1 MTFERKEWKGAD
13 DVLLVPIADITIPE
27 GFAEVDPDPVSVEN
41 IAESIRTFGLINP
54 IAVRQQLFAFGTRQT
69 TTLVAGR
76 SRLEAYKRLGE
87 QQIPC
92 AFFPDDEVG
101 ARFVRFS
108 ENLCRAHKTTLEEA
122 DEIAQLVEF
131 SEQNKLG
138 PFGQNV
144 PKKGRPLGRAA
155 KAAKLL
161 PVRGKT
167 EDARRKKIERAL
179 TISEGIYPQY
189 REEIKEFG
197 LDNDQFALLEIA
209 RADQPFDK
217 HKAIQRL
224 RRRKTRKASSA
235 ERMSES
241 LTDSERTKYED
252 ILNAWERS
260 SEFRKAWRR
269 ADLQLRDRFINE
281 VLRGSSGVDHGEAM
295 TLIKRAFEGRRSI
308 LVRDLLRLGMR
319 YGFSKKSMRTVIR
332 TLGYQKKRESRNRHE
347 PWSYINTNPNWK
359 EQLHVVRSSEF
370 EDHSPPKEK
379 EIADDGVV
387 NDFDDDDDEDLEIG
401 LARWRREEEEMIKDL
416 DE

>member
-27 GFAEVDPDPVSVEN
+27 GFAEADPDPVLVQN
-41 IAESIRTFGLINP
+41 IAESIRTFGLIHP
-54 IAVRQQLFAFGTRQT
+54 VAVRQQLFAFGTRQT
-69 TTLVAGR
+69 TILVAGR
-76 SRLEAYKRLGE
+76 SRLEAYKKLGE

-92 AFFPDDEVG
+92 TVFPDDEVG

-131 SEQNKLG
+131 SEQNRLG

-189 REEIKEFG
+189 REEIKKFG

-224 RRRKTRKASSA
+224 RRRKSRKASSA
-235 ERMSES
+235 ERMSEALS
-241 LTDSERTKYED
+241 DLERAEYED
-252 ILNAWERS
+252 ILSTWERS
-260 SEFRKAWRR
+260 SEFRTVWRR
-269 ADLQLRDRFINE
+269 ADQLLRERFINE

-295 TLIKRAFEGRRSI
+295 TLIKRAFEGRQSI

-319 YGFSKKSMRTVIR
+319 YGLSKKSMHTAIR
-332 TLGYQKKRESRNRHE
+332 TLGYRKKRGSRNIHE
-347 PWSYINTNPNWK
+347 PWSYMNTNPNWK
-359 EQLHVVRSSEF
+359 GQLCVVRSSEF

-379 EIADDGVV
+379 EIADDDVAD
-387 NDFDDDDDEDLEIG
+387 DFDDDDDEDQEG
-401 LARWRREEEEMIKDL
+401 SLAQWRRDEEELNSL